1 MQTADGKAYT
11 TQFFDK
17 PFMEKYESKQQR
29 ILKPASM
36 VYSVVSDFSNFTPIL
51 QDKVDDWQ
59 ADADTCSFKVK
70 GITARLR
77 IVERI
82 ENELIKIEGEDG
94 SPVDFTFWMQ
104 LKEVDE
110 RDTRM
115 RIVLH
120 AHLNMMMKMMIGG
133 KLQQAV
139 DQIAEQVA
147 TTFNSMPY

>member
-1 MQTADGKAYT
+1 
-11 TQFFDK
+11 
-17 PFMEKYESKQQR
+17 MEKYESKQQR